1 MAECINVVDSHPIS
15 PRPGTKWLW
24 IAGHI
29 TMSATL
35 HEQSFVTE
43 SQKKKHECNTRAS
56 QVISKMLREVL
67 VQLD

>member
-1 MAECINVVDSHPIS
+1 
-15 PRPGTKWLW
+15 
-24 IAGHI
+24 
-29 TMSATL
+29 MSATL

-43 SQKKKHECNTRAS
+43 SQKKKHDCNTRAS